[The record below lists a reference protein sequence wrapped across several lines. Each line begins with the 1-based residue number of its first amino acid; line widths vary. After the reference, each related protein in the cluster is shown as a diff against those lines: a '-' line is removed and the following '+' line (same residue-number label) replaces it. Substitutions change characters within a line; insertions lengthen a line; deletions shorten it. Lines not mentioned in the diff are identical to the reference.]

1 MSKDRLFSILIGIS
15 LVLVLALTAREAFAT
30 ADLVSM
36 SNGKDKAEVSECPI
50 LPPQLSIET
59 VYDQQRGMWVTYT
72 TQGPTGVDG
81 GLVDLMTTYP
91 TCSR

>member
-15 LVLVLALTAREAFAT
+15 LVLVIALTTREAFAT
-30 ADLVSM
+30 ADLVAL
-36 SNGKDKAEVSECPI
+36 SNGKDKADMSECPI

-59 VYDQQRGMWVTYT
+59 VYDQQRGMWVTHT

-81 GLVDLMTTYP
+81 GLMDLMATYP